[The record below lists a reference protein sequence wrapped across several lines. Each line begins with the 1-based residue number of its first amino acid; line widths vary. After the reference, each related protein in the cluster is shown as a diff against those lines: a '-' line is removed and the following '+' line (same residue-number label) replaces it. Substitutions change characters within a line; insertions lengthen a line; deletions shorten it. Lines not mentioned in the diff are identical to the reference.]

1 MTRPACSTNARAAR
15 GLALSLVALCA
26 LAGLVPGCGG
36 KSGGGGQEAGGGT
49 AGGSATGSKYDSGPR
64 AADSPVDL
72 ARAEV
77 GEKLFQAKGCSA
89 CHGFGK
95 RVSGP
100 DLNGVT
106 HRRTAEW
113 MENQILHPE
122 IMTHDDPISH
132 QLLAQYALQ
141 MTNQHLTPDEAK
153 SVIEFL
159 KKHNQETDGG
169 K

>member
-1 MTRPACSTNARAAR
+1 MKRCAVV
-15 GLALSLVALCA
+15 LALLVALPA
-26 LAGLVPGCGG
+26 LLAGCAQ
-36 KSGGGGQEAGGGT
+36 KESATSGSAGSAGG
-49 AGGSATGSKYDSGPR
+49 AAVSKYDSGPR

-72 ARAEV
+72 ARAEQ
-77 GEKLFQAKGCSA
+77 GEKLFQLKGCSA

-132 QLLAQYALQ
+132 QLLATYSLQ

-159 KKHNQETDGG
+159 KKHNHETDAGH
-169 K
+169 

>member
-1 MTRPACSTNARAAR
+1 MTVRHA
-15 GLALSLVALCA
+15 LALPLKVVGLVAVGLVA
-26 LAGLVPGCGG
+26 VWLAGAGCGG
-36 KSGGGGQEAGGGT
+36 SPPA
-49 AGGSATGSKYDSGPR
+49 ATGNRGPGGLATVSKFDAGPR
-64 AADSPVDL
+64 AADSPVD
-72 ARAEV
+72 ATRAQA
-77 GEKLFQAKGCSA
+77 GEKLFQLKGCSA
-89 CHGFGK
+89 CHCFGR

-122 IMTHDDPISH
+122 VMTLEDPISH
-132 QLLAQYALQ
+132 QLLTTYMLQ

-159 KKHNQETDGG
+159 KQHNHETDGG
-169 K
+169 R

>member
-1 MTRPACSTNARAAR
+1 MNRPGTPPNPRALR

-26 LAGLVPGCGG
+26 LAGFLPGCGG
-36 KSGGGGQEAGGGT
+36 GSGNGGGSA
-49 AGGSATGSKYDSGPR
+49 ANGGSATGSKYDAGPR

-72 ARAEV
+72 ARAEA
-77 GEKLFQAKGCSA
+77 GEKLFTAKGCSA

-153 SVIEFL
+153 SVIEYL
-159 KKHNQETDGG
+159 KKHNHETDGG
-169 K
+169 Q